1 MKKVLML
8 VLTGLAVSVAA
19 SAWAEGGNA
28 EAGKTKSA
36 TCAACHGADG
46 NSVNPEWPKLAGQ
59 HPGYILKQL
68 MNFKNDVRVNPSMT
82 PMAKPL
88 SDADMADLAAYFSSQ
103 VKKLGESDQTKVALG
118 EQIYKGGNN
127 ATGVAACAACHGPT
141 GAGNPAAGF
150 PAINGQHVTY
160 IKNQLHNF
168 RVGARANDAGKMMR
182 NVAGA
187 MTDAEMDAVAE
198 YIAGLK

>member
-59 HPGYILKQL
+59 HPGYIMKQL
-68 MNFKNDVRVNPSMT
+68 TNFKNDQRVNPTMT

-103 VKKLGESDQTKVALG
+103 ARKPGEADQSKVALG
-118 EQIYKGGNN
+118 GQIYKGGNN

-150 PAINGQHVTY
+150 PSLNGQQVTY
-160 IKNQLHNF
+160 IKNQLNNF
-168 RVGARANDAGKMMR
+168 RSGARANDAGKMMR
-182 NVAGA
+182 NIAAG
-187 MTDAEMDAVAE
+187 MTDAEMSAVAE
-198 YIAGLK
+198 YISGLK

>member
-1 MKKVLML
+1 MKKVLTF
-8 VLTGLAVSVAA
+8 VLTGLAISVAA

-59 HPGYILKQL
+59 HPSYIAKHLA
-68 MNFKNDVRVNPSMT
+68 NFKEDARVNPSMS

-88 SDADMADLAAYFSSQ
+88 SEQDMADLAAYFSSQ
-103 VKKLGESDQTKVALG
+103 AAKPGEADQTKVALG
-118 EQIYKGGNN
+118 EQMYKGGNN

-141 GAGNPAAGF
+141 GAGNPASNF
-150 PAINGQHVTY
+150 PSLSGQHATY
-160 IKNQLHNF
+160 IKNQLNAF
-168 RVGARANDAGKMMR
+168 RKGERANDAGKMMR
-182 NVAGA
+182 NVAA
-187 MTDAEMDAVAE
+187 KMTDAEIEAVAE